1 MNPLRQRMIE
11 DMRVRNLAPQT
22 QTSYLQQITAFA
34 KYFNKSPD
42 LLGPEE
48 IRTFQVYLIDS
59 KHLSISSLTVAT
71 AALRFIYKTTLHRPW
86 SMDRIPFPKAP
97 QKLPIVLS
105 PDEVARFLGSI
116 DDPKYCAIFSTA
128 YATMRFQLLRQGL
141 RVSELCH
148 LLVSDIDSQ
157 RMTIHVQQGKGQK
170 DRYVMLSSRLHR
182 QLRQYW
188 KRYRPLPWLF
198 PATDSPQTPISKNT
212 VEQACQKFRQRSGLS
227 KPITPHSLRHAFAT
241 HLLEGG
247 TDLRSIQLL
256 LGHRSLSTTA
266 RYLRLT
272 THTVC
277 AVVSPFDKLPPLESK

>member
-34 KYFNKSPD
+34 KHFNKSPA

-59 KHLSISSLTVAT
+59 KQLSISSLTVAT
-71 AALRFIYKTTLHRPW
+71 AALRFIYKTTLHMPW
-86 SMDRIPFPKAP
+86 AIDRIPFPKAL
-97 QKLPIVLS
+97 QKLPIILS
-105 PDEVARFLGSI
+105 PAEVARFLGSI
-116 DDPKYCAIFSTA
+116 GDPKYCAIFSTA
-128 YATMRFQLLRQGL
+128 YATGL

-170 DRYVMLSSRLHR
+170 DRYVMLSSRLLL
-182 QLRQYW
+182 QLRHYYKQ
-188 KRYRPLPWLF
+188 YRPSPWLF
-198 PATDSPQTPISKNT
+198 SGSDPQTPISKNT
-212 VEQACQKFRQRSGLS
+212 VEQACQKFRQLSGLS

-277 AVVSPFDKLPPLESK
+277 AVVSPFDRLPPLEST

>member
-1 MNPLRQRMIE
+1 MNPLRQRMTE
-11 DMRVRNLAPQT
+11 DMKVRNLAPKT
-22 QTSYLQQITAFA
+22 QASYLQQVTAFA
-34 KYFNKSPD
+34 RYFNKSPE

-48 IRTFQVYLIDS
+48 IRTYQVHLIDT
-59 KHLSISSLTVAT
+59 KQLSLSSLTVTT
-71 AALRFIYKTTLHRPW
+71 AALRFIYKTTLLQPW
-86 SMDRIPFPKAP
+86 AVDRIPFPKAP
-97 QKLPIVLS
+97 QKLPIILS
-105 PDEVARFLGSI
+105 PTEVAHFLGSVG
-116 DDPKYCAIFSTA
+116 DLKYRAIFSTA

-148 LLVSDIDSQ
+148 LPVSDIDSQ

-170 DRYVMLSSRLHR
+170 DRYVMLSSRLLM
-182 QLRQYW
+182 QLRHYYKQ
-188 KRYRPLPWLF
+188 YRPAPWLF
-198 PATDSPQTPISKNT
+198 SGNDPEQPISKNT

-241 HLLEGG
+241 HLLEDG
-247 TDLRSIQLL
+247 TDLRTIQLL

-277 AVVSPFDKLPPLESK
+277 AVVSPFERLPPLESA